1 MLALAQLVLN
11 EICWMKI
18 IYTYVYVLCRQQG
31 YKKKQKTL
39 ALIIMHIYTCT
50 TRSQTTDV
58 LTSIRVNLE
67 EYSREKS

>member
-1 MLALAQLVLN
+1 MYMYFVGN
-11 EICWMKI
+11 KD
-18 IYTYVYVLCRQQG
+18 T
-31 YKKKQKTL
+31 KKKQKTL